1 MDVIQQLRMDPQA
14 DADAVKHTYPPPFE
28 LPNLDRSP
36 KPYWLQSFPGFVVHD
51 SLPVLQL
58 FLTFLVLI

>member
-14 DADAVKHTYPPPFE
+14 DADE
-28 LPNLDRSP
+28 LKTPTPSLELADLDRSP

-58 FLTFLVLI
+58 FLTFLLI